1 MNFSLIDTQIRK
13 YRSERLDLIR
23 GIACLYIIAGHV
35 AGWTGSAGWFFKF
48 VRICTSFTQP
58 GGETNA
64 GVILFIV
71 LSGYCIHRNRLECLT
86 NKSVIDFYRKRIV
99 RIMPL
104 FLFGTIIG
112 VLFWMLSFNADI
124 TSRCTAT
131 YAISLRA
138 ILLKITGINVIIP
151 FAYSDTYLGNAP
163 LVTVE
168 VLLYLY
174 AAYPLIL
181 LLEENFRRIWKV
193 LFGLLWAL
201 VFLLSFK
208 NGYYNWWNN
217 ACVISFL
224 PFWYMGGVSN
234 NHKNKGNLC
243 AKLTISV
250 LLYIV
255 LYILLISVDGG
266 NFDITILYL
275 IAESRKLIMGFI
287 FANIIEFF
295 DVEKPVKIM
304 TFGLKD
310 IGSISFSLY
319 AVHAPVAIFF
329 IAAGADVMTV
339 LIGIFLSGTVCYI
352 LVEKKLSDN
361 LCHLD
366 IRNMAERFK

>member
-1 MNFSLIDTQIRK
+1 ML
-13 YRSERLDLIR
+13 
-23 GIACLYIIAGHV
+23 V
-35 AGWTGSAGWFFKF
+35 
-48 VRICTSFTQP
+48 
-58 GGETNA
+58 
-64 GVILFIV
+64 LF
-71 LSGYCIHRNRLECLT
+71 H
-86 NKSVIDFYRKRIV
+86 FYH
-99 RIMPL
+99 
-104 FLFGTIIG
+104 FGT
-112 VLFWMLSFNADI
+112 W
-124 TSRCTAT
+124 
-131 YAISLRA
+131 
-138 ILLKITGINVIIP
+138 
-151 FAYSDTYLGNAP
+151 
-163 LVTVE
+163 
-168 VLLYLY
+168 
-174 AAYPLIL
+174 
-181 LLEENFRRIWKV
+181 
-193 LFGLLWAL
+193 
-201 VFLLSFK
+201 
-208 NGYYNWWNN
+208 
-217 ACVISFL
+217 
-224 PFWYMGGVSN
+224 GGVSN